1 MKITD
6 AYVIEGPLYKG
17 PMTEDGEDTY
27 YFDYYVEVKYVNSS
41 VHTYI
46 ESFGSK
52 SKAQDLVDELLA
64 KGSVL
69 SPLFI
74 EGGVW
79 DMYKEPMSYEEER
92 NYYGEW

>member
-27 YFDYYVEVKYVNSS
+27 YFDYYVEVEDMNSN

-46 ESFGSK
+46 QPFRYLQEAEELVEEFASK
-52 SKAQDLVDELLA
+52 K
-64 KGSVL
+64 SVI
-69 SPLFI
+69 STLFI
-74 EGGVW
+74 EGGIW
-79 DMYKEPMSYEEER
+79 DMYKSTMSYDEER
-92 NYYGEW
+92 AYYGEW